1 MLARDIDVSGSFQF
15 QPFSLQIYIF
25 PSKDYQ
31 IQAFFLNDFILKRCL
46 IYLKFTALIN
56 LVQNSIS
63 FPCQNGNL
71 AAKEALTKTKI

>member
-31 IQAFFLNDFILKRCL
+31 IQAHVFLNDFILKRGL
-46 IYLKFTALIN
+46 IYLKFTALTDKFGTKFYK
-56 LVQNSIS
+56 LRSKRS
-63 FPCQNGNL
+63 FN
-71 AAKEALTKTKI
+71 